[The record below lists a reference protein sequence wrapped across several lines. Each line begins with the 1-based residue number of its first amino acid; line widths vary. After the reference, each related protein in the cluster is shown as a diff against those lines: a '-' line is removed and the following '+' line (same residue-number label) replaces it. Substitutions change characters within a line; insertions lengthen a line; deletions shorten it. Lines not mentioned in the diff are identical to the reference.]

1 MRHEFEKPCEIAVHF
16 TLAVWKRMTVTENF
30 EARLMELDPRD
41 DEFVLSVD
49 TLLESLPVECHE
61 SLIPAIFRFFE
72 KYPLED
78 CGAPGTLVHLT
89 EHFYP
94 SYKSILLNS
103 LARAPSYNAILMTN
117 RILNSNLSA
126 QERQEY
132 LSALSDVAIQPSVNP
147 VLAQQARHFIEH
159 QAKKHS

>member
-1 MRHEFEKPCEIAVHF
+1 MA
-16 TLAVWKRMTVTENF
+16 
-30 EARLMELDPRD
+30 LDPRN

-49 TLLESLPVECHE
+49 SLLESLPVECHE

-72 KYPLED
+72 KHPLED
-78 CGAPGTLVHLT
+78 CGAPGTLVHLA

-103 LARAPSYNAILMTN
+103 LARAPSYNAILMAN

-132 LSALSDVAIQPSVNP
+132 LSALSDVAIQPGVNP
-147 VLAQQARHFIEH
+147 ALAKQARHFIEH